1 MNPIKKSNS
10 KSELGNRNGRS
21 IQNSVEKS
29 SKEQTEE
36 IECFIPTATES
47 SGITPGIRIA
57 AYARVSTQMQEKDET
72 VSSQLRAIEDYVDKH
87 GSNLRPEDTYI
98 DEGFSGST
106 LIRPQLD
113 KLRDRVAE
121 GIYEKVLIYD
131 PDRIARSYVYQ
142 MLLLEEFE
150 QNACRLVF
158 IRRPIGK
165 TPDEQLLL
173 QMQGVIAEYE
183 RAKITERTRRG
194 KLHRMRQGE
203 VVTGRRTFGYRYIS
217 RSTNQPAHFE
227 VIEEEAEMIRKI
239 YAWFTQERVSLR
251 KIAAR
256 LNAEGI
262 STVRGNGWYASNLG
276 YLLKNSM
283 YMGCGYSNKVEAVYP
298 KDKPLQPVYR
308 KYPKTGKKQ
317 RSRDQW
323 HEFSCPVI
331 IDKETFELAQLRL
344 EENKRLSS
352 RRTQKEYLLRGLV
365 VCESC
370 TRHMIAVTQSA
381 RYVCSYTRPVYA
393 ADHGMK
399 PCSNK
404 SRFPVEII
412 DKQVW
417 QEVEKLIK
425 RPAFLKRQYKRL
437 SGKIVPKA
445 TGSRT
450 ALESKQQKLQE
461 RIKRTNSLFINGIL
475 TEAEHR
481 EKYQAFKDQLH
492 KIKTQIQNLNGEQ
505 LEQREI
511 EQLLTSFS
519 VFSRTIKEQ
528 AGKLNFSEKRKIVE
542 KMVKK
547 VIFGKNT
554 VTIEFAAP
562 LTRNVL
568 CTTNTD

>member
-1 MNPIKKSNS
+1 
-10 KSELGNRNGRS
+10 LGNRNGSS
-21 IQNSVEKS
+21 IQTSLEKS
-29 SKEQTEE
+29 SEKQTEE
-36 IECFIPTATES
+36 IECFIPSATES
-47 SGITPGIRIA
+47 SGISGGLRIA

-72 VSSQLRAIEDYVDKH
+72 VSSQLRAIEDYVGNH
-87 GSNLRPEDTYI
+87 GGSLRSEDTYI

-121 GIYEKVLIYD
+121 GSYEKVLIFD

-150 QNACRLVF
+150 QNACQLVF

-203 VVTGRRTFGYRYIS
+203 LVTGRRTFGYRYIS
-217 RSTNQPAHFE
+217 RSADQPARFE
-227 VIEEEAEMIRKI
+227 IIEEEAERIRKI
-239 YAWFTQERVSLR
+239 YAWFTQEPVALR
-251 KIAAR
+251 KIAMR
-256 LNAEGI
+256 LNEEGI
-262 STVRGNGWYASNLG
+262 STVRGNRWYASNLG
-276 YLLKNSM
+276 YLMKNSM
-283 YMGCGYSNKVEAVYP
+283 YMGCGYSNKVESVYP
-298 KDKPLQPVYR
+298 KDTPLQPVYR
-308 KYPKTGKKQ
+308 KYPKTGKKP
-317 RSRDQW
+317 RCRDQW
-323 HEFSCPVI
+323 HEFSCPAI

-352 RRTQKEYLLRGLV
+352 RRTKKDYLLRGLV
-365 VCESC
+365 VCDSC
-370 TRHMIAVTQSA
+370 KRHMVAVTQSA
-381 RYVCSYTRPVYA
+381 RYVCPYTNRTFA
-393 ADHGMK
+393 ADHGVS

-404 SRFPVEII
+404 GRFPVEVI
-412 DKQVW
+412 DKEVW

-425 RPAFLKRQYKRL
+425 RPSFLKSQYKRL

-461 RIKRTNSLFINGIL
+461 RIKRTNSLFINGML

-481 EKYQAFKDQLH
+481 EKYRDFKDQLH
-492 KIKTQIQNLNGEQ
+492 KIKIQIQNLNGEQ

-511 EQLLTSFS
+511 DQLLTSFS
-519 VFSRTIKEQ
+519 GFSRTIKEQ
-528 AGKLNFSEKRKIVE
+528 AEKLNFPEKRKIVE
-542 KMVKK
+542 KMVKQ
-547 VIFGKNT
+547 VIFGKKDI
-554 VTIEFAAP
+554 TIEFAAP
-562 LTRNVL
+562 LKRNVL
-568 CTTNTD
+568 CTTNCQLLIVNERR